1 LPLEDGASASLGA
14 IVAPLLPMDKAM
26 PTRRP
31 SGSSDAGLPVAAART
46 CNALGSRPYA
56 SRHWRRRLFLLAAVL
71 LVPCAALAATMS
83 TWPVE
88 TTPPFKRGEEVSP
101 ARGHLVAVGGG
112 PGGAG
117 AACFSCH
124 GLQGQGDAGG
134 AFPRLAGLDA
144 RYLAR
149 QMEDYASGARPNAAM
164 TPISRALSHAD
175 RQSAALYYAGLPPPA
190 ASRVQP
196 TAATDARL
204 VQWGAT
210 LYAHGSAERGIQ
222 ACANC
227 HGPDGQGINR
237 IYPSLAGQPASYV
250 GAQLLLWR
258 EGTRRN
264 DILDVMGTLARRMT
278 DDDIRAV
285 SAYVAGFVP

>member
-1 LPLEDGASASLGA
+1 
-14 IVAPLLPMDKAM
+14 
-26 PTRRP
+26 
-31 SGSSDAGLPVAAART
+31 
-46 CNALGSRPYA
+46 
-56 SRHWRRRLFLLAAVL
+56 
-71 LVPCAALAATMS
+71 MS

-88 TTPPFKRGEEVSP
+88 TTPPSRRGQEVSA
-101 ARGHLVAVGGG
+101 ARGHLIAVGGG

-149 QMEDYASGARPNAAM
+149 QMEDYATGARPNAVM
-164 TPISRALSHAD
+164 TPIARALGQAD
-175 RQSAALYYAGLPPPA
+175 RLSVALYYAGLPTGAPRIRPA
-190 ASRVQP
+190 A
-196 TAATDARL
+196 AAADARL

-210 LYAHGSAERGIQ
+210 LYAQGSAERGIQ

-227 HGPDGQGINR
+227 HGPGGRGVNQV
-237 IYPSLAGQPASYV
+237 YPAVAGQPASYIE
-250 GAQLLLWR
+250 AQLLLWR

-264 DILDVMGTLARRMT
+264 DINDVMGGLVRRMT
-278 DDDIRAV
+278 NDDIRAV
-285 SAYVAGFVP
+285 SAYVAGLAP